1 MSGIFDGVE
10 PKVLKAAILIADSG
24 TLERKDGVMDV
35 MLHGYCDAS
44 ATEVE
49 QAVVLV
55 QLHEDSEPL
64 LFCGHHW
71 DHEHGEAVLA
81 ADPFL
86 VVDTRV

>member
-1 MSGIFDGVE
+1 MALTAEVE
-10 PKVLKAAILIADSG
+10 PDPG
-24 TLERKDGVMDV
+24 KDGVMDV